1 MSYFN
6 NIDRPE
12 DFTSQ
17 RFKTI
22 TLSDRQVRI
31 SKHSYK
37 ASLMSTICRSHS
49 IGLCCTN
56 CDLQDLVF
64 RSVDYMLLRPKTNED
79 HFRKQVTL

>member
-1 MSYFN
+1 MRYFN

-17 RFKTI
+17 LFKTI
-22 TLSDRQVRI
+22 TLSDHQVHI

-37 ASLMSTICRSHS
+37 ASMMNTICKSHS
-49 IGLCCTN
+49 NGLHCPN

-64 RSVDYMLLRPKTNED
+64 RSVNYMLLRPKTNDD
-79 HFRKQVTL
+79 HFRKQVAL